1 MTDSDL
7 LTKAKAA
14 KLMAEASAIK
24 VRQGEL
30 ITKAE
35 HEKQMA
41 ELKIAIFAEIWQRVA
56 KLPAFLQK
64 NGLIKKSEM
73 KRALALMDDF
83 LSGLK

>member
-1 MTDSDL
+1 MSDSDL

-14 KLMAEASAIK
+14 KLMAEAAAIK

-30 ITKAE
+30 IPKAE
-35 HEKQMA
+35 HERKMA
-41 ELKIAIFAEIWQRVA
+41 ELKIAIFAEIWQRIE

-64 NGLIKKSEM
+64 NGLIKKNEI
-73 KRALALMDDF
+73 KRAQALMDDF